1 MSSFALFCHPVR
13 RLACAL
19 LLGLTAGAAGAAG
32 ATVGTP
38 SKPVASPTA
47 KAPAPPI
54 AGEAKTSASTH
65 DPGIVVDRIRA
76 ALAHQPEQNRM
87 HVLVGDQPLATLSPS
102 GQMAAPPPPKPRA
115 RARAKTTA
123 QISTAGPALP
133 ADEPRWAYNGAHGP
147 EHWGQ
152 IRPAYSACTSGQ
164 RQAPIRIDTR
174 QTLQGPAEPLQLVYT
189 SSGGR
194 VAHTGHT
201 IQVDVAGQNKLTVR
215 GSTFHLQHLRFH
227 HPAEIRIDDKT
238 HAMAV
243 HLLHRNEQGQMAMLV
258 VPLEVGEPH
267 PEIHKIWAHMPLEVN
282 DSVPLPAGLL
292 NPQALLPADPRYFQ
306 FMGSLSEPPCT
317 EGVLW
322 LVMKQ
327 AVSLSPEQLRLFAQ
341 LFPMNARPLQALNGR
356 AVREGM

>member
-1 MSSFALFCHPVR
+1 VSPFALFCHPVR

-32 ATVGTP
+32 ATVGTS

-54 AGEAKTSASTH
+54 AGEAKNPAPTH

-76 ALAHQPEQNRM
+76 ALAQHPEKSRM
-87 HVLVGDQPLATLSPS
+87 QVLVGDQPLTSLSPS
-102 GQMAAPPPPKPRA
+102 GQTVTPPPPKPRA
-115 RARAKTTA
+115 RPRAKTTA
-123 QISTAGPALP
+123 QPSAAGPALP
-133 ADEPRWAYNGAHGP
+133 ADEPRWAYTGAHGP

-152 IRPAYSACTSGQ
+152 IRPAYSACASGL

-174 QTLQGPAEPLQLVYT
+174 QTLQGPAEPLQLAYA

-194 VAHTGHT
+194 VAHTGQT
-201 IQVDVAGQNKLTVR
+201 LWVDVAGQNTLTVR
-215 GSTFHLQHLRFH
+215 GSTFQLEHLQFH

-258 VPLEVGEPH
+258 VLLETGQPH
-267 PEIHKIWAHMPLEVN
+267 PEIDKIWTHMPLEVN
-282 DSVPLPAGLL
+282 DSVPMPTGGMDLR
-292 NPQALLPADPRYFQ
+292 ALLPTDARYYQ
-306 FMGSLSEPPCT
+306 FMGSLNTPPCT

-327 AVSLSPEQLRLFAQ
+327 PMTISPEQLRLFAQ
-341 LFPMNARPLQALNGR
+341 LFPMNARPVQALHGR
-356 AVREGM
+356 VVREGM